1 MAVGRW
7 NDKYVIGLTGN
18 IAMGKSLVRRMLEHL
33 GAYTIDADALVHQAM
48 APGAPA
54 YKPVVLTFG
63 TWILDAEKRI
73 DRARLGAIAFAHPEA
88 MHRLEAI
95 THPIVERAID
105 MLVSR
110 TPRRFVVIEAIKL
123 IEGPL
128 ADWVDTI
135 WVVNAS
141 EETQVARLVK
151 RGLSRQEALKRIR
164 AQNPQADKL
173 ARAHVVIDNNG
184 TPEETWAQVRSAWS
198 QIAGTARAE
207 AQQTAP
213 QPVEIG
219 GARADGGV
227 PVTVNIVR
235 GTPHNA
241 AQIAELIFRRTG
253 KRLTRDDVLISFGQK
268 SYLLAMEGNTPV
280 ALIGFLVENLVTR
293 VDELLVL
300 DSKPIGPIT
309 TALIEAV
316 ERASRELES
325 EVGYVF
331 LPPDASPAMIQA
343 LHGQGYEAQKIETI
357 NVPAWREAV
366 REARPDPSY
375 AIFGKRLRARRVLKP
390 L

>member
-1 MAVGRW
+1 MGRW
-7 NDKYVIGLTGN
+7 KDKYVIGLTGN

-73 DRARLGAIAFAHPEA
+73 DRSRLGAIAFAHPEA
-88 MHRLEAI
+88 LHRLEAI

-105 MLVSR
+105 TLVSR

-151 RGLSRQEALKRIR
+151 RGLARQEALKRIR

-184 TPEETWAQVRSAWS
+184 MPEETWAQVRSAWS
-198 QIAGTARAE
+198 QIAGAARAE

-213 QPVEIG
+213 QRVEIG
-219 GARADGGV
+219 GVRSDGS
-227 PVTVNIVR
+227 TAAVNIVR

-241 AQIAELIFRRTG
+241 MQIAELIFQHSG
-253 KRLTRDDVLISFGQK
+253 KRLTRDDVLILFGQK
-268 SYLLAMEGNTPV
+268 SYLMAMEGERPI
-280 ALIGFLVENLVTR
+280 ALIGFLVENLIMR

-300 DSKPIGPIT
+300 NGKPVTPII
-309 TALIEAV
+309 TALIQAV

-331 LPPDASPAMIQA
+331 LPPGVSAEVIQA
-343 LHGQGYEAQKIETI
+343 LRAQGYEPQALETI
-357 NVPAWREAV
+357 TVPAWREAV

-375 AIFGKRLRARRVLKP
+375 AVFGKRLRAERVYRP
-390 L
+390 I

>member
-1 MAVGRW
+1 MGRW
-7 NDKYVIGLTGN
+7 KDKYVIGLTGN

-33 GAYTIDADALVHQAM
+33 GAYTIDADTLVHQAM

-88 MHRLEAI
+88 MRRLEAI

-105 MLVSR
+105 TLVAR

-123 IEGPL
+123 VEGPL
-128 ADWVDTI
+128 AEWVDAI

-173 ARAHVVIDNNG
+173 ARANVVIDNNG

-198 QIAGTARAE
+198 QIAGAARAE

-213 QPVEIG
+213 QRVEIG
-219 GARADGGV
+219 GVRSDGSTA
-227 PVTVNIVR
+227 TVNIVR

-241 AQIAELIFRRTG
+241 MQIAELIFQHSG
-253 KRLTRDDVLISFGQK
+253 KRLTRDDVLILFGQK
-268 SYLLAMEGNTPV
+268 SYLMAMEGERPI
-280 ALIGFLVENLVTR
+280 ALIGFLVENLIMR

-300 DSKPIGPIT
+300 NGKPVVPIT
-309 TALIEAV
+309 TALIQAV

-331 LPPDASPAMIQA
+331 LPPGVSAEVIQA
-343 LHGQGYEAQKIETI
+343 LRAQGYEAQALETI
-357 NVPAWREAV
+357 TVPAWREAV

-375 AIFGKRLRARRVLKP
+375 AVFGKRLRAERVRRP
-390 L
+390 I

>member
-1 MAVGRW
+1 MGHW
-7 NDKYVIGLTGN
+7 KDKYVIGLTGN

-73 DRARLGAIAFAHPEA
+73 DRSRLGAIAFAHPEA
-88 MHRLEAI
+88 LHRLEAI

-105 MLVSR
+105 TLVSR

-151 RGLSRQEALKRIR
+151 RGLARQEALKRIR

-198 QIAGTARAE
+198 QIAGAARAE

-213 QPVEIG
+213 QRVEIG
-219 GARADGGV
+219 GVRSDGS
-227 PVTVNIVR
+227 TAAVNIVR

-241 AQIAELIFRRTG
+241 MQIAELIFQHSG
-253 KRLTRDDVLISFGQK
+253 KRLTRDDVLILFGQK
-268 SYLLAMEGNTPV
+268 SYLMAMEGERPI
-280 ALIGFLVENLVTR
+280 ALIGFLVENLIMR

-300 DSKPIGPIT
+300 NGKPVAPII
-309 TALIEAV
+309 TALIQAV

-331 LPPDASPAMIQA
+331 LPPGVSAEVIQA
-343 LHGQGYEAQKIETI
+343 LRAQGYEPQALETI
-357 NVPAWREAV
+357 TVPAWREAV

-375 AIFGKRLRARRVLKP
+375 AVFGKRLRAERVYRP
-390 L
+390 I

>member
-1 MAVGRW
+1 VGRW
-7 NDKYVIGLTGN
+7 KDKYVIGLTGN

-33 GAYTIDADALVHQAM
+33 GAYTIDADTLVHQAM

-63 TWILDAEKRI
+63 TWILDDEKRI

-88 MHRLEAI
+88 MRRLEAI

-105 MLVSR
+105 TLIAR
-110 TPRRFVVIEAIKL
+110 NPRRFVVIEAIKL
-123 IEGPL
+123 LESPI
-128 ADWVDTI
+128 ANWVDAV

-141 EETQVARLVK
+141 EDTQVARLVK
-151 RGLSRQEALKRIR
+151 RGLSRQEALKRIH

-184 TPEETWAQVRSAWS
+184 TPEQTWMQVRSAWS
-198 QIAGTARAE
+198 QIAGAARAE

-213 QPVEIG
+213 QRVEIG

-227 PVTVNIVR
+227 TVSVNIVR

-241 AQIAELIFRRTG
+241 AQIADLIYRHTG
-253 KRLTRDDVLISFGQK
+253 KRLTRDEVLISFGQK
-268 SYLLAMEGNTPV
+268 SYLLAMEGDTPI

-300 DSKPIGPIT
+300 DGKPVAPII

-331 LPPDASPAMIQA
+331 LPPGTSAATVQA
-343 LHGQGYEAQKIETI
+343 LRAQGYEAQTLDTI
-357 NVPAWREAV
+357 TIPAWREAV
-366 REARPDPSY
+366 REARPDSSY
-375 AIFGKRLRARRVLKP
+375 AIFGKRLRAKRVLKP

>member
-1 MAVGRW
+1 MGRW
-7 NDKYVIGLTGN
+7 KDKYVIGLTGN

-33 GAYTIDADALVHQAM
+33 GAYTIDADTLVHQAM

-88 MHRLEAI
+88 MRRLEAI

-105 MLVSR
+105 TLVAR

-123 IEGPL
+123 VEGPL
-128 ADWVDTI
+128 AEWVDAI

-173 ARAHVVIDNNG
+173 ARANVVIDNNG

-198 QIAGTARAE
+198 QIAGAARAE

-213 QPVEIG
+213 QRVEIG
-219 GARADGGV
+219 GVRSDGSTA
-227 PVTVNIVR
+227 TVNIVR

-241 AQIAELIFRRTG
+241 MQIAELIFQHSG
-253 KRLTRDDVLISFGQK
+253 KRLTRDDVLILFGQK
-268 SYLLAMEGNTPV
+268 SYLMAMEGERPI
-280 ALIGFLVENLVTR
+280 ALIGFLVENLIMR

-300 DSKPIGPIT
+300 NGKPVAPIT
-309 TALIEAV
+309 TALIQAV

-331 LPPDASPAMIQA
+331 LPPGVSAEVIQA
-343 LHGQGYEAQKIETI
+343 LRAQGYEAQALETI
-357 NVPAWREAV
+357 TVPAWREAV

-375 AIFGKRLRARRVLKP
+375 AVFGKRLRAERVRRP
-390 L
+390 I

>member
-1 MAVGRW
+1 MGRW
-7 NDKYVIGLTGN
+7 KDKYVIGLTGN

-63 TWILDAEKRI
+63 TWILDTEKRI
-73 DRARLGAIAFAHPEA
+73 DRSRLGAIAFAHPEA
-88 MHRLEAI
+88 LHRLEAI

-105 MLVSR
+105 TLVSR

-151 RGLSRQEALKRIR
+151 RGLARQEALKRIR
-164 AQNPQADKL
+164 AQNPQVDKL

-198 QIAGTARAE
+198 QIAGAARAE

-213 QPVEIG
+213 QRVEIG
-219 GARADGGV
+219 GVRSDGS
-227 PVTVNIVR
+227 TAAVNIVR

-241 AQIAELIFRRTG
+241 MQIAELIFQHSG
-253 KRLTRDDVLISFGQK
+253 KRLTRDDVLILFGQK
-268 SYLLAMEGNTPV
+268 SYLMAMEGERPI
-280 ALIGFLVENLVTR
+280 ALIGFLVENLIMR

-300 DSKPIGPIT
+300 NGKPVAPII
-309 TALIEAV
+309 TALIQAV

-331 LPPDASPAMIQA
+331 LPPGVSAEVIQA
-343 LHGQGYEAQKIETI
+343 LRAQGYEPQALETI
-357 NVPAWREAV
+357 TVPAWREAV

-375 AIFGKRLRARRVLKP
+375 AVFGKRLRAERVRRP
-390 L
+390 I

>member
-1 MAVGRW
+1 VGRW
-7 NDKYVIGLTGN
+7 KDKYVIGLTGN

-33 GAYTIDADALVHQAM
+33 GAYTIDADTLVHQAM

-88 MHRLEAI
+88 MRRLEAI

-105 MLVSR
+105 TLVAR

-123 IEGPL
+123 VEGPL
-128 ADWVDTI
+128 AEWVDAI

-173 ARAHVVIDNNG
+173 ARANVVIDNNG

-198 QIAGTARAE
+198 QIAGAARAE

-213 QPVEIG
+213 QRVEIG
-219 GARADGGV
+219 GVRSDGSTA
-227 PVTVNIVR
+227 TVNIVR

-241 AQIAELIFRRTG
+241 MQIAELIFQHSG
-253 KRLTRDDVLISFGQK
+253 KRLTRDDVLILFGQK
-268 SYLLAMEGNTPV
+268 SYLMAMEGERPI
-280 ALIGFLVENLVTR
+280 ALIGFLVENLIMR

-300 DSKPIGPIT
+300 NGKPVAPIT
-309 TALIEAV
+309 TALIQAV

-331 LPPDASPAMIQA
+331 LPPGVSAEVIQA
-343 LHGQGYEAQKIETI
+343 LRAQGYEAQALETI
-357 NVPAWREAV
+357 TVPAWREAV

-375 AIFGKRLRARRVLKP
+375 AVFGKRLRAERVRRP
-390 L
+390 I

>member
-1 MAVGRW
+1 MGRW
-7 NDKYVIGLTGN
+7 KDKYVIGLTGN

-63 TWILDAEKRI
+63 TWILDTEKRI
-73 DRARLGAIAFAHPEA
+73 DRSRLGAIAFAHPEA
-88 MHRLEAI
+88 LHRLEAI

-105 MLVSR
+105 TLVSR

-151 RGLSRQEALKRIR
+151 RGLARQEALKRIR

-198 QIAGTARAE
+198 QIAGAARAE

-213 QPVEIG
+213 QRVEIG
-219 GARADGGV
+219 GVRSDGSAA
-227 PVTVNIVR
+227 TVNIVR

-241 AQIAELIFRRTG
+241 MQIAELIFQHSG
-253 KRLTRDDVLISFGQK
+253 KRLTRDDVLILFGQK
-268 SYLLAMEGNTPV
+268 SYLMAMEGERPI
-280 ALIGFLVENLVTR
+280 ALIGFLVENLIMR

-300 DSKPIGPIT
+300 NGKPMAPII
-309 TALIEAV
+309 TALIQAV

-331 LPPDASPAMIQA
+331 LPPGVSAEVIQA
-343 LHGQGYEAQKIETI
+343 LRAQGYEPQALETI
-357 NVPAWREAV
+357 TVPAWREAV

-375 AIFGKRLRARRVLKP
+375 AVFGKRLRAERVYRP
-390 L
+390 I